1 MDNRQIFIDAQNYFI
16 GDGGRQRDRRH
27 AVQLLYQV
35 CELIPPAARLLGI
48 CLETGDSVA
57 MDLEEARRLY
67 RIAGD
72 AAGVARVDL
81 KLQYPGSDGYSVP
94 GAPRAV
100 QRQERSLRPAAPVF
114 RPAVPPPPLVRDQNI
129 APAPRPCSAAERVV
143 KICPLP
149 LHIERIVL
157 KVRIYHSKMN
167 ATTT

>member
-16 GDGGRQRDRRH
+16 GDGGRHRDRRH

-35 CELIPPAARLLGI
+35 YESLPPAARLLGI

-57 MDLEEARRLY
+57 MDLNEARRLY

-81 KLQYPGSDGYSVP
+81 KLQYPGSDGFSVP

-100 QRQERSLRPAAPVF
+100 QRQEPPRSLRPAAPVF
-114 RPAVPPPPLVRDQNI
+114 RPAVHPPPLVREQNI

-157 KVRIYHSKMN
+157 KVRINH
-167 ATTT
+167 